1 MRGTA
6 ASWGRTSVR
15 APGLWLFAMAL
26 ALSLFALTSS
36 AAAETGS
43 PDAIASG
50 SLDRPTG
57 GLPHT
62 GDAHN
67 RTKWKVQIGDTI
79 IGTIRGVT
87 DDNLEGE
94 THADV
99 VIKSSVR
106 GNVTVPGIK
115 DGTTIT
121 FMWTVP
127 ANACLTM
134 VVAYGPVGSNP
145 VGNNSN
151 NDLIRILFNPPGEHC
166 DRRVRGRRR
175 VRECRRL

>member
-6 ASWGRTSVR
+6 ASWGRTSAR
-15 APGLWLFAMAL
+15 APGLWLLAMAL
-26 ALSLFALTSS
+26 AAALFALTSS
-36 AAAETGS
+36 AAAETKNPS
-43 PDAIASG
+43 AQAPG

-67 RTKWKVQIGDTI
+67 RTKWKVQVGDSI

-87 DDNLEGE
+87 DDNLEGA
-94 THADV
+94 TQADV
-99 VIKSSVR
+99 VIKSSVS
-106 GNVTVPGIK
+106 GNVTVTGIK
-115 DGTTIT
+115 TGTTIT
-121 FMWTVP
+121 FLWNVP
-127 ANACLTM
+127 ANACQTM

-151 NDLIRILFNPPGEHC
+151 NDLI
-166 DRRVRGRRR
+166 
-175 VRECRRL
+175 